1 MSERTMERRGEDRSG
16 TLDDLRITIGGHGL
30 RCAMRN
36 LSPSGCMV
44 ECQDIVAEVGT
55 RVEVVLLPGQ
65 VAAGEVAWQLGES
78 IGIFFLEPISQ
89 RVVRHYAMDD
99 WMLRSDWSMATWRS
113 TSD

>member
-44 ECQDIVAEVGT
+44 ECQ
-55 RVEVVLLPGQ
+55 RP
-65 VAAGEVAWQLGES
+65 S
-78 IGIFFLEPISQ
+78 
-89 RVVRHYAMDD
+89 
-99 WMLRSDWSMATWRS
+99 
-113 TSD
+113 